1 MCKSMPHFFK
11 GENMYNFM
19 EDFKANN
26 IDDIVFGSIEAKE
39 RIFEIVEK
47 RKAFPSFGK
56 NGLLLYGIW
65 GTGKTTLARMLP
77 KAIELALS
85 NEELQDEKF
94 VQCKQGMNGAD
105 LMKSIDSQ
113 ASLISLNASGKHYYI
128 LDEID
133 NLTNAAQASL
143 KAAMNLPTSI
153 FIMTTNHVEQVEK
166 GVKNRSIMIDMNAA
180 SVEQWLPIIKALLKK
195 ANIKDADDQML
206 ADLIEPCHGSVRDIM
221 DAVTTIISRRNKMT
235 V

>member
-1 MCKSMPHFFK
+1 MQTIQIQEFKSVSDQKIYLEHIESLKQHLNSMLEVSEQTLA
-11 GENMYNFM
+11 ENLIQ
-19 EDFKANN
+19 ET
-26 IDDIVFGSIEAKE
+26 DILLKQAKDNSKTYWGKYE
-39 RIFEIVEK
+39 IFENLAK
-47 RKAFPSFGK
+47 
-56 NGLLLYGIW
+56 IW
-65 GTGKTTLARMLP
+65 LNHWNHYRNRP
-77 KAIELALS
+77 EAI
-85 NEELQDEKF
+85 
-94 VQCKQGMNGAD
+94 D

-166 GVKNRSIMIDMNAA
+166 GVKNRSIMIDMKAA
-180 SVEQWLPIIKALLKK
+180 SVEQWLPIMKALLLK

-221 DAVTTIISRRNKMT
+221 DAVTTIISRRSKMI

>member
-1 MCKSMPHFFK
+1 LHVLS
-11 GENMYNFM
+11 
-19 EDFKANN
+19 
-26 IDDIVFGSIEAKE
+26 
-39 RIFEIVEK
+39 EK
-47 RKAFPSFGK
+47 VNLAF
-56 NGLLLYGIW
+56 GLL
-65 GTGKTTLARMLP
+65 TTKT
-77 KAIELALS
+77 
-85 NEELQDEKF
+85 LQ
-94 VQCKQGMNGAD
+94 
-105 LMKSIDSQ
+105 
-113 ASLISLNASGKHYYI
+113 Y
-128 LDEID
+128 

-180 SVEQWLPIIKALLKK
+180 SVEQWLPIIKALLIK

-221 DAVTTIISRRNKMT
+221 DAVTTIISRRSKMI

>member
-1 MCKSMPHFFK
+1 MNHVI
-11 GENMYNFM
+11 N
-19 EDFKANN
+19 DFKANTIN
-26 IDDIVFGSIEAKE
+26 DIVFGSAEAKE

-85 NEELQDEKF
+85 NEELQDQKF
-94 VQCKQGMNGAD
+94 VQCKQGMNSAD

-133 NLTNAAQASL
+133 NLTHAAQASL

-166 GVKNRSIMIDMNAA
+166 GVKNRSVMIDMNAA
-180 SVEQWLPIIKALLKK
+180 SVETWLPIVKNLLVR
-195 ANIKDADDQML
+195 ANIKEIDDQML
-206 ADLIEPCHGSVRDIM
+206 VDLIEPCHGSVRDIM
-221 DAVTTIISRRNKMT
+221 DATATLLARLDLKKEVSHA
-235 V
+235 